1 MSQDFFAG
9 WLVGIFSA
17 IPIGFVFR
25 GILVNWNRVT
35 SPSRKQ
41 KVSHSTDKSPWQV
54 LLDAVRGFILFLF
67 WAGVLLM
74 LLYVGGQWLIDGL
87 Q

>member
-25 GILVNWNRVT
+25 SILVSWNRTT

-41 KVSHSTDKSPWQV
+41 KVVHSTDKSPWQV
-54 LLDAVRGFILFLF
+54 MKDAAVGFLLFVF
-67 WAGVLLM
+67 WMGVLFAVLYFGGRWLM
-74 LLYVGGQWLIDGL
+74 SQM
-87 Q
+87 